1 MDVGRALQRA
11 RQNAGLSQR
20 QLAQLADVPAS
31 TIGRIERGQVS
42 PTVQMLE
49 RLAGAMGLQL
59 SMVFASTLLELVRA
73 HASEVERICSR
84 HGARN
89 PRVFGSAAR
98 HEDDVD
104 SDLDLMVDL
113 DESADLFSLVRLE
126 RDLRELL
133 DVEVDVVPRSV
144 MNEDLRRAA
153 EAGSVPV

>member
-1 MDVGRALQRA
+1 MKIGGALRRA
-11 RQNAGLSQR
+11 RQEAGLSQR

-49 RLAGAMGLQL
+49 RLAGAMGLRL
-59 SMVFASTLLELVRA
+59 SMVFASTLLELVQS
-73 HASEVERICSR
+73 HAAEVERICAD

-98 HEDDVD
+98 HEDDVA
-104 SDLDLMVDL
+104 SDVDLMVDL

-133 DVEVDVVPRSV
+133 GVDVDVIPRAV
-144 MNEDLRRAA
+144 MNEHLRRAA
-153 EAGSVPV
+153 EAESVPV

>member
-1 MDVGRALQRA
+1 MNIGGALRRA
-11 RQNAGLSQR
+11 RQEAGLSQR

-49 RLAGAMGLQL
+49 RLAGAMGLRL
-59 SMVFASTLLELVRA
+59 SMVFASTLLELVQS
-73 HASEVERICSR
+73 HAAEVERICAR

-98 HEDDVD
+98 YEDDVA
-104 SDLDLMVDL
+104 SDVDLMVDL
-113 DESADLFSLVRLE
+113 DESADLFSLIRLE

-133 DVEVDVVPRSV
+133 GVDVDVIPRSA

-153 EAGSVPV
+153 EAESAPV

>member
-1 MDVGRALQRA
+1 MEVGRALRRA
-11 RQNAGLSQR
+11 REQGGLSQR
-20 QLAQLADVPAS
+20 QLAQLATVPVS

-42 PTVQMLE
+42 PTVHMLE
-49 RLAGAMGLQL
+49 RLADAMGLQVSVL
-59 SMVFASTLLELVRA
+59 FASSLLELVRA
-73 HASEVERICSR
+73 HAAEVERLCAR

-98 HEDDVD
+98 HENDVA

-113 DESADLFSLVRLE
+113 DGSADLFSLVRLE

-133 DVEVDVVPRSV
+133 GVDVDVVPRSV

-153 EAGSVPV
+153 EAESVPV